1 MTEGFVSAWPAA
13 QLDKEVIV
21 TRVVAASLDRAF
33 AAWADPAQI
42 VQWFGPEGFTLDTHE
57 IDIRPGGR
65 WRFDMIAPDGT
76 AFSNRITFLR
86 IEPSRLIEAD
96 HGTDAD
102 DDPDRFRLL
111 VTFDAQDNGKTVVTL
126 RQMHPTPE
134 RRGIVIGFGAVE
146 FGGHTLDK
154 LARHVER

>member
-42 VQWFGPEGFTLDTHE
+42 VQWFGPEGFTLYTHE

-96 HGTDAD
+96 HGADAD
-102 DDPDRFRLL
+102 GDPDRFRLL

-146 FGGHTLDK
+146 FGGQTLDK